1 MQLIQ
6 YLLVGCLLC
15 MGGWQTVRAQNRSTD
30 ALSTQE
36 ILSAIDRTTS
46 ALKTLRCEFTQTKEL
61 SLLRDQMVS
70 YGVMYYQQEGGKLH
84 WEYTSPYRY
93 TFILNGKQVLMRSPG
108 QTQVVNTSDNRMFQ
122 EIARH
127 MMNSLTGRCLTAT
140 TDFRTQIRTENG
152 TWIAELTPIRREMQP
167 FFTQLRLHF
176 DPKRQLVIRVEMI
189 EKNKDRTIID
199 LKNIQTDVPLD
210 ETLFT
215 IP

>member
-1 MQLIQ
+1 MQLIK
-6 YLLVGCLLC
+6 YLLVGCLFC
-15 MGGWQTVRAQNRSTD
+15 IGNWQTTRAQNRSTET
-30 ALSTQE
+30 LSTQE

-46 ALKTLRCEFTQTKEL
+46 AVKTLRCEFTQTKEL
-61 SLLRDQMVS
+61 SILRDQMVS
-70 YGVMYYQQEGGKLH
+70 HGVMYYQQEGGKLH

-93 TFILNGKQVLMRSPG
+93 TFILNGDRVLMRSSE
-108 QTQVVNTSDNRMFQ
+108 QTQVVNTSDNRIFQ
-122 EIARH
+122 EIARNI
-127 MMNSLTGRCLTAT
+127 MNSLTGRCLTAT
-140 TDFRTQIRTENG
+140 NDFRTQIRTENG

-215 IP
+215 LH